1 MKSISKTQGFIY
13 LLISFVLML
22 TSYIL
27 YIQNSDLEK
36 YVKYLV
42 LTIYLTIYLLI
53 FLLVIKNIYQS
64 DMIDFMDNG
73 DFNEIIISVLF
84 FMIIFIYLR
93 SKILPTDFN
102 DIILIL
108 FLYMCW
114 IIGTKLFVNFSS
126 LRNVGGLNYME
137 MKQVYSDNDL
147 NESAVFI
154 DRQ

>member
-13 LLISFVLML
+13 LFISFVLMV

-36 YVKYLV
+36 YIKYLV

-53 FLLVIKNIYQS
+53 FLLVIKNIYQN
-64 DMIDFMDNG
+64 DMIDFMDNT

-108 FLYMCW
+108 FLYMIW

-126 LRNVGGLNYME
+126 LRNVGGLNYNE
-137 MKQVYSDNDL
+137 MKQVYSNNDL
-147 NESAVFI
+147 NESSVFI